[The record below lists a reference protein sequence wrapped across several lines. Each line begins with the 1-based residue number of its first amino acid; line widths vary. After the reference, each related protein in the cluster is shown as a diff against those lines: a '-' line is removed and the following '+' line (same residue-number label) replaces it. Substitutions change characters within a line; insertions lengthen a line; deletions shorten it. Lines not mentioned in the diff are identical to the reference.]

1 MLDIL
6 WKITVGSWVT
16 AAVIILVRLVFHRAL
31 SAKAKYLLWLLLALR
46 LCLPVLPYSPFSL
59 LGVVDQLPS
68 TTNVASTETVTDY
81 TALHQ
86 TDDRQITE
94 ISTANAAKITSN
106 AEHMTVAESAPKIS
120 WQEALI
126 AIWIAGML
134 ICLGGYL
141 ALSMQTRRRLKQAE
155 FVDDP
160 ETIRTF
166 LSVRGNLRITQEI
179 WLCYGQEA
187 LIGGLRHPIL
197 LIPRE
202 LSGDQLEAALT
213 HELLHYR
220 SGDLWIAAFQRILC
234 CIYWFDPVVWLCF
247 HQARLDCERAC
258 DQRVLE
264 QGHISPALYAELLYT
279 EGKMK
284 TKLQVGTTAFG
295 RQDLKARLTAIARFQ
310 KPALWMT
317 VLAIVLSLGVT
328 ACTLTGSE
336 KSEISENPDH
346 QSELSSEENVDST
359 EIQISGDSSTEAS
372 TDDQD
377 VLADSSSNGLDNSG
391 PGYHMEVDEDDLVLE
406 LSPETLWDE
415 SEGIFV
421 VPGID
426 WARSRDE
433 NIAQLGL
440 DYLGYGSLLDP
451 NAWGHFILGDLDLYG
466 ALTMDETVSVVSITV
481 DPHVQ
486 DADLAQKARALE
498 EALTALYGTPEVE
511 FDPSKDTSLI
521 SGETYRVWGQSTR
534 SQITLYTQDR
544 KDGSTVWLE
553 LSVSFADNAEVSSM
567 TRDGVLAHVMT
578 QYVDGLTY
586 DRNDP
591 EYVWRT
597 ICYYAGTGCTEW
609 RTEVKN
615 DGYAVYVPSYVEEM
629 LLYLYGSDMTL
640 PEIPENLTVQ
650 GPDGSLEPMVTRTEN
665 GSYRFVQMD
674 YGNQYIQFYDSLENL
689 GAGNF
694 YAQAV
699 LYNTDNES
707 ELFGVY
713 DVQLRSG
720 FPYEIVT
727 VGRARE

>member
-1 MLDIL
+1 MFRR
-6 WKITVGSWVT
+6 V
-16 AAVIILVRLVFHRAL
+16 L
-31 SAKAKYLLWLLLALR
+31 SARAKYLLWMLLALR

-59 LGVVDQLPS
+59 LGVVEQLPAS
-68 TTNVASTETVTDY
+68 ANVVSTEAVTEHAAVY
-81 TALHQ
+81 QAPNSQ
-86 TDDRQITE
+86 TTK
-94 ISTANAAKITSN
+94 ISTANAAKSTGN
-106 AEHMTVAESAPKIS
+106 TAPVTAAESAHTVS
-120 WQEALI
+120 WQEAVI
-126 AIWIAGML
+126 AIWVTGVVIFL
-134 ICLGGYL
+134 LGYL
-141 ALSMQTRRRLKQAE
+141 ALSLRTRRRLKQAE

-160 ETIRTF
+160 ETIRSF
-166 LSVRGNLRITQEI
+166 LTVRGKLRVTQEI
-179 WLCYGQEA
+179 RLCYGPEP
-187 LIGGLRHPIL
+187 LIGGLWKPIL

-317 VLAIVLSLGVT
+317 ILAVVLSLGVT
-328 ACTLTGSE
+328 ACTLTGNE
-336 KSEISENPDH
+336 KAEISENADH
-346 QSELSSEENVDST
+346 QSELSSEENANST
-359 EIQISGDSSTEAS
+359 EIQISGNSSTESS
-372 TDDQD
+372 TNDQD
-377 VLADSSSNGLDNSG
+377 AFTDSSSSAIDDSG

-406 LSPETLWDE
+406 LSPEALWDE

-426 WARSRDE
+426 WAKSRDE
-433 NIAQLGL
+433 NIAQMGL

-451 NAWGHFILGDLDLYG
+451 NAWGHFTLGDLDLYG
-466 ALTMDETVSVVSITV
+466 ALTIDETVSIVSITV
-481 DPHVQ
+481 DPHTQ
-486 DADLAQKARALE
+486 DADLAQKAQALE
-498 EALTALYGTPEVE
+498 DALTALYGTPAVE

-553 LSVSFADNAEVSSM
+553 LSVSFADNAEGSSM

-640 PEIPENLTVQ
+640 PEIPEDLTIQ
-650 GPDGSLEPMVTRTEN
+650 GPDGSIEPMVTRTEN
-665 GSYRFVQMD
+665 GSYRFVQLD
-674 YGNQYIQFYDSLENL
+674 YGDKYIRFYDSLENL
-689 GAGNF
+689 GDGNF

-727 VGRARE
+727 VGRAHE

>member
-1 MLDIL
+1 VYQ
-6 WKITVGSWVT
+6 TVDS
-16 AAVIILVRLVFHRAL
+16 
-31 SAKAKYLLWLLLALR
+31 
-46 LCLPVLPYSPFSL
+46 
-59 LGVVDQLPS
+59 PS
-68 TTNVASTETVTDY
+68 TEA
-81 TALHQ
+81 
-86 TDDRQITE
+86 
-94 ISTANAAKITSN
+94 STANAAKITSN
-106 AEHMTVAESAPKIS
+106 ASPVTIAEDTHKIS
-120 WQEALI
+120 WQEVLVAVWVAGVLI
-126 AIWIAGML
+126 S
-134 ICLGGYL
+134 LGVYL
-141 ALSMQTRRRLKQAE
+141 ALSLRTRKRLKQAE

-166 LSVRGNLRITQEI
+166 LTVRKNLRITQEI
-179 WLCYGQEA
+179 RLCYGQEP
-187 LIGGLRHPIL
+187 LIGGLRHPVL

-295 RQDLKARLTAIARFQ
+295 RKDLKARLTAIARFK

-317 VLAIVLSLGVT
+317 ILAIVLSLGVT
-328 ACTLTGSE
+328 ACTLTGNE
-336 KSEISENPDH
+336 KSEISEDTAY
-346 QSELSSEENVDST
+346 QSELSSNEKSEIIEDTDDPSVFSSEEDTDSA
-359 EIQISGDSSTEAS
+359 EIQRSAESSIEES
-372 TDDQD
+372 TDDPET
-377 VLADSSSNGLDNSG
+377 LIGSSSSEVENSG
-391 PGYHMEVDEDDLVLE
+391 PGYHTEVDDDDLVLE
-406 LSPETLWDE
+406 LSPEALWDE
-415 SEGIFV
+415 SEGVFV
-421 VPGID
+421 VPGVD

-451 NAWGHFILGDLDLYG
+451 NAWGHFTLGDLDLYG
-466 ALTMDETVSVVSITV
+466 ALTIDENVSVVSITV
-481 DPHVQ
+481 YPYAKDTEL
-486 DADLAQKARALE
+486 DQKAQALE
-498 EALTALYGTPEVE
+498 EVLTALYGTPAVE
-511 FDPSKDTSLI
+511 FYPSEDGDDSLTSGDTF
-521 SGETYRVWGQSTR
+521 RVWGQGSR
-534 SQITLYTQDR
+534 SQLTLYTRDL
-544 KDGSTVWLE
+544 KDGSTVWLD
-553 LSVSFADNAEVSSM
+553 LYVAFADNAEVASM

-597 ICYYAGTGCTEW
+597 LCYYAGNGFTSW

-615 DGYAVYVPSYVEEM
+615 DGYVVYVPSYVEEM
-629 LLYLYGSDMTL
+629 LLYLFGSDMTL
-640 PEIPENLTVQ
+640 PEIPEDLTVQ
-650 GPDGSLEPMVTRTEN
+650 RSDGSAEPLVTRTEN
-665 GSYRFVQMD
+665 GSYRFVQLD
-674 YGNQYIQFYDSLENL
+674 YDNKYIRFYDSLENL
-689 GAGNF
+689 GDGNF

-699 LYNTDNES
+699 LYNTDNET
-707 ELFGVY
+707 EQFGVY
-713 DVQLRSG
+713 DVWLKSG

-727 VGRARE
+727 VERSRE